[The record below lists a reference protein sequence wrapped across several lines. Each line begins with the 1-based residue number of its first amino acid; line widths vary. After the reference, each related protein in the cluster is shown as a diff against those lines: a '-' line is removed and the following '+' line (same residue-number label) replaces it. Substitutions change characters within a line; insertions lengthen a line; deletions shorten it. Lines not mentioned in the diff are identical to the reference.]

1 MEEARKLKAQK
12 RKDYYEVGHWTRGG
26 AMFTFQRRKAERAQD
41 KAAREDS
48 GGDHDQG
55 RGESSKKPPV
65 RVLLTDLPALVDVY
79 QLTVPGQ
86 DDLRPQG

>member
-1 MEEARKLKAQK
+1 
-12 RKDYYEVGHWTRGG
+12 
-26 AMFTFQRRKAERAQD
+26 MFTFQRRKAERAQD

-86 DDLRPQG
+86 DDLRPQGQRPQPGRRFFYQEEKGEVSVRQS